1 MKLQRASLAIPANI
15 SQTSKRKIDEHE
27 YLRIGFN
34 NPNINGFPP
43 WGSNE
48 SLALSLMSIYRSA
61 VASSH
66 TDLSYFSNW
75 RFIADFFS
83 SEAIIVLSFFFV
95 DIYIGFENDEKKM
108 IFLFPIMLIT
118 VHHSYVINKILR

>member
-1 MKLQRASLAIPANI
+1 MLEDEGTLKTKEGMRSAAQESNLIIKWFKENEAAAIIVGNFANI
-15 SQTSKRKIDEHE
+15 SQTSERKIDEHE

-34 NPNINGFPP
+34 NPNNNGFPP

-75 RFIADFFS
+75 RFIADFFPRKQLS
-83 SEAIIVLSFFFV
+83 SWAS
-95 DIYIGFENDEKKM
+95 
-108 IFLFPIMLIT
+108 
-118 VHHSYVINKILR
+118 SS